1 MNYGLPYKGSKNR
14 IAKRLGALL
23 PSAEKLYRPLKQ
35 LNQENCYVAS

>member
-23 PSAEKLYRPLKQ
+23 PSAEVFMTFSRAAVL
-35 LNQENCYVAS
+35 